1 MLCSVR
7 SRTYY
12 TYSAYLRA
20 YLAAGGE
27 AQQVLGHSRA
37 LDGVAVLHLVR
48 GRIRGRVRGR
58 IRGRVGNWVRGRGR
72 VMLRVRGRVRRRVLG
87 CSG

>member
-27 AQQVLGHSRA
+27 AQQVLGHARA
-37 LDGVAVLHLVR
+37 LDGVAVLDLVR
-48 GRIRGRVRGR
+48 GRIW
-58 IRGRVGNWVRGRGR
+58 GRVGNWVRVRGR

-87 CSG
+87 C

>member
-27 AQQVLGHSRA
+27 AQQILGHARA

-48 GRIRGRVRGR
+48 GRITGR
-58 IRGRVGNWVRGRGR
+58 ITGRVGNRVRGRGR
-72 VMLRVRGRVRRRVLG
+72 VMLRVRGRLG
-87 CSG
+87 VGC

>member
-48 GRIRGRVRGR
+48 GRIRGRVR
-58 IRGRVGNWVRGRGR
+58 NWVRVRGR
-72 VMLRVRGRVRRRVLG
+72 VMLRVRGTVRRRVLG
-87 CSG
+87 C

>member
-1 MLCSVR
+1 MPTWRVLCSVR

-27 AQQVLGHSRA
+27 AQQVLGHARA

-48 GRIRGRVRGR
+48 GRIW
-58 IRGRVGNWVRGRGR
+58 GRVGNWVRGRGR
-72 VMLRVRGRVRRRVLG
+72 VMLRVRGTVRRRVLG
-87 CSG
+87 C